1 MLHFQTFLKSTL
13 NVIRCFDIF
22 PHAATAG
29 GDVEA
34 HGVRVRTLFS
44 CFNPQTWMWF
54 PAGPFLNLSV
64 SSAVRG
70 TKVTRMTFL
79 VFLHLRLIENMNYS
93 SLNKTVGVSSIIQQL
108 FSCLFVFILII
119 PDVLLHL
126 HHLFS
131 R

>member
-1 MLHFQTFLKSTL
+1 MLHFERFLKSTL
-13 NVIRCFDIF
+13 NVIRCFDMF

-34 HGVRVRTLFS
+34 HGVRVRTLDR
-44 CFNPQTWMWF
+44 WIWF
-54 PAGPFLNLSV
+54 PACPFPNLSV
-64 SSAVRG
+64 SSAVHG

-93 SLNKTVGVSSIIQQL
+93 SVNKTVSVSSIIQQL
-108 FSCLFVFILII
+108 FSRLFVFILII
-119 PDVLLHL
+119 PDVVLHL